1 MSTFSEE
8 FLAQMLT
15 KPLERRTPSTI
26 VSLDALIEDVAVAR
40 QQGWAIDQEE
50 HARGV
55 CGIGVNIRSG
65 LSEHYAISLAVP
77 TLRFHEN
84 LEGLKVA
91 LLQCKAEVE
100 AVIGV

>member
-1 MSTFSEE
+1 
-8 FLAQMLT
+8 MLT
-15 KPLERRTPSTI
+15 APLERRTGSTI
-26 VSLDALIEDVAVAR
+26 VSLNTLIEEVSVVR
-40 QQGWAIDQEE
+40 EQGWAIDQEE
-50 HARGV
+50 HAQGV

-77 TLRFHEN
+77 ALRFHDN
-84 LEGLKVA
+84 LEALKAA